1 MCEFVS
7 AVVHKRATCLGLEQQ
22 QWVEGKQTIDSIKFD
37 LSMCALKVKHKLV
50 NGDIAFCN
58 LMNTNFR
65 QKLRETNLIV
75 S

>member
-37 LSMCALKVKHKLV
+37 LSMCALKVKRV
-50 NGDIAFCN
+50 
-58 LMNTNFR
+58 R
-65 QKLRETNLIV
+65 
-75 S
+75 